1 MKLINRSLLFTLLAL
16 FSATS
21 LAAQCENWEGSP
33 NKDRAEAA
41 HVSYRNFVRNVTD
54 YSTLSDEDFQLALN
68 NWETAYGLAPAAD
81 GGRATHYRDGR
92 EFMRALHTKETDATQ
107 KAAYATRMMEL
118 YNQELECYP
127 DDRAFVLGR
136 KGFDQFYMQGYS
148 MDAIGT
154 IEEAMAAGG
163 NDTEYLIFVPLGELI
178 TYHFGAGE
186 LEAER
191 ARALYQTA
199 IEIADYNIENN
210 ETYSSYYESGKAN
223 MVAKVKEVET
233 DLFDCEYFKEQ
244 LLPQFEADP
253 ENLEVINAV
262 YQRLIAQGCD
272 ESDPLVV
279 QLKSNYDR
287 IYATVQEEY
296 EAQLRAENPAY
307 DASKCEEEE
316 DWDCALSRYQEA
328 ADAEDD
334 VEKKG
339 NYLYR
344 IAALQMRNG
353 QLASARASANRAAAA
368 RPGWGKP
375 YILIGDIYSRMG
387 RNCGDSWSQRLA
399 VLAAR
404 EKYRYARSIDSGVS
418 GDANTRIGRL
428 NGSLPT
434 AEEAFSRTLSAG
446 DRVTVGCGINETVTL
461 ELGN

>member
-21 LAAQCENWEGSP
+21 LAAQCENWNGSP
-33 NKDRAEAA
+33 DKDRAEAA

-92 EFMRALHTKETDATQ
+92 EFMRALHAKATDNTD
-107 KAAYATRMMEL
+107 KVGFATRMMEL
-118 YNQELECYP
+118 YDQEIECYP

-136 KGFDQFYMQGYS
+136 KGFDQFYLQGYS
-148 MDAIGT
+148 MDAVKT
-154 IEEAMAAGG
+154 IEDAMAAGG

-186 LEAER
+186 LDADR

-199 IEIADYNIENN
+199 IDIADYNIENN
-210 ETYSSYYESGKAN
+210 ETYSAYYESGKAN
-223 MVAKVKEVET
+223 MVAKIKEVET
-233 DLFDCEYFKEQ
+233 DLFDCAYFKEQ
-244 LLPQFEADP
+244 LRPQYEADP

-262 YQRLIAQGCD
+262 YQRLVAQGCED
-272 ESDPLVV
+272 TDPFVV
-279 QLKSNYDR
+279 ELKANYDR
-287 IYATVQEEY
+287 IYEAFQVEY

-307 DASKCEEEE
+307 DASKFEEEE
-316 DWDCALSRYQEA
+316 NWSEAIRRYNEA
-328 ADAEDD
+328 VDEEDD
-334 VEKKG
+334 AEKKG

-344 IAALQMRNG
+344 IAAIQMRLG
-353 QLASARASANRAAAA
+353 QLSSARSSANRAASA

-375 YILIGDIYSRMG
+375 YLLIGDIYTRMG
-387 RNCGDSWSQRLA
+387 SGCGDSWNQRLA

-404 EKYRYARSIDSGVS
+404 EKYRYARSIDSEVS
-418 GDANTRIGRL
+418 GEANQRIGRL
-428 NGSLPT
+428 SGSLPT
-434 AEEAFSRTLSAG
+434 REEAFSRTMSAG

-461 ELGN
+461 ELGD